1 MAADSK
7 SDRGDDTA
15 ALQPFSLAGSNPAR
29 PASLPQADTREEVMR
44 RNLKQARMSMHWTQQ
59 QMAEYLHV
67 SLRLYKY
74 IESGQVMGS
83 IPLWDALEDLLGIHQ
98 RVLREN
104 YDGKADNLS

>member
-1 MAADSK
+1 MEAD
-7 SDRGDDTA
+7 
-15 ALQPFSLAGSNPAR
+15 
-29 PASLPQADTREEVMR
+29 VR
-44 RNLKQARMSMHWTQQ
+44 RNLKQARMAMRWTQQ

-104 YDGKADNLS
+104 HDGKADNPL